1 MCIAAYVNFSGV
13 KYCLIKQVAV
23 DSKDHCVFTTATL
36 CFLILCLVDNV
47 NLFITRLNS
56 VNSQQALL
64 NDCLHY
70 FPLRVI
76 LHFANS
82 RENRYKLWVQS
93 LGAFGWTSVGYDW
106 SIVFKATINQ
116 SYVTLVHQNDPRT
129 RCAESFLYPF
139 AFQFLEWGIR
149 KNCISRIIQEITLK
163 IQSATALY
171 GLAREARKKL
181 QRVSSIIPFF

>member
-1 MCIAAYVNFSGV
+1 MCIVAYVNFSGV

-23 DSKDHCVFTTATL
+23 DLKDHCVFTTAML

-47 NLFITRLNS
+47 NLFITSLNS
-56 VNSQQALL
+56 VNSQQAFL

-82 RENRYKLWVQS
+82 RENGYKLWVQS
-93 LGAFGWTSVGYDW
+93 LGAFGWTSLSYDW

-116 SYVTLVHQNDPRT
+116 SYVTLVHQNDPGI

-139 AFQFLEWGIR
+139 PLQFLEWGIR
-149 KNCISRIIQEITLK
+149 
-163 IQSATALY
+163 ALQQ
-171 GLAREARKKL
+171 KKL
-181 QRVSSIIPFF
+181 YFKNYSGSNP